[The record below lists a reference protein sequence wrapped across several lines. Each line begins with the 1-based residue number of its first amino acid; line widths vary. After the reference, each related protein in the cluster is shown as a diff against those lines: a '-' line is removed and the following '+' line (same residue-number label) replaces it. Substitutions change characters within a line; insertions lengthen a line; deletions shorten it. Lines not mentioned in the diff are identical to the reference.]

1 MNLSDVIKGA
11 LLHDIGKFI
20 MRAKNQAGVTHQ
32 EAGAKW
38 LEQHGVPGTVAEF
51 AARHHRVKREDK
63 KHDQLDVFTL
73 PTNELLIVY
82 EADNLSSGERPD
94 KQGEGKWQADTPL
107 TSVFSKIS
115 LDHRPGRP
123 AYRNKWRYHKL
134 DSAERLSFPGER
146 PAAGASYGAGGY
158 SNLLSRFEAD
168 FARIAPDFNVDALLV
183 LLEKY
188 TSYIPSETR
197 VVEGKPE
204 SSPDVSLFD
213 HLKTT
218 AAIATCLYKYMVE
231 TCANFREDL
240 LKDHLLDRQDLR
252 YMLVGGDFSGV
263 QKFIYTI
270 SSKGALKTLR
280 ARSFILELLTEHVIA
295 GLLEKMGLTRANV
308 VYAGGGRFYLLAPN
322 TKSCREA
329 LGQTSLELN
338 KTLYETYRGRL
349 YLALEKVE
357 FAGEAFIPG
366 STSGWDIAR
375 LWGEL
380 RSRLN
385 QKKNHKF
392 AEMISL
398 DPDGF
403 WSPAESTEK
412 TCAVCH
418 ADSARLTELHRPEAE
433 ETVVEVCPG
442 CKQLYELGDKLPGTK
457 YIAGLKEIPDKLPFL
472 KIGDLCYVFCSG
484 MEDLKSISAGVV
496 YVLNSWDI
504 NDYVFPGAVQMFTGS
519 YAVRQ
524 SSRYKGFDQLAA
536 ESLGAPRIG
545 VLRMDVDNLGTIFT
559 RGLPENAR
567 TFSRLSTLSRSLTH
581 FFKYHINEVCRGR
594 HDSFT
599 PFRLIPRGSDRNA
612 TLVYAGG
619 DDLFLVGSWD
629 DVTELAFDVA
639 ACFKSYTGANPDVTI
654 SGGVVVQDPKY
665 PLYKLAEIAGEA
677 EERAKDNG
685 RDSISLFYSP
695 VPEFFRDGS
704 PLYTGTFKWREA
716 NQLIEEILVPAV
728 SSLAEIKDS
737 GARVQFQFSKGF
749 MHRLA
754 AVADI
759 WRREGKLYLPRLAY
773 TLAREGERK
782 DLKNSGQWN
791 EWKQKLYNIQIIAY
805 LRTAVTWMDLLSRR
819 GAEVSHDEKSMGR

>member
-1 MNLSDVIKGA
+1 MNLTDVIKGA

-20 MRAKNQAGVTHQ
+20 MRAQNRAGVTHQ
-32 EAGAKW
+32 EAGVKW
-38 LEQHGVPGTVAEF
+38 LEQQGVPGSVAEF
-51 AARHHRVKREDK
+51 AARHHRVKGENK
-63 KHDQLDVFTL
+63 KHDQLDVFSL

-82 EADNLSSGERPD
+82 EADNLSSGERTD

-107 TSVFSKIS
+107 MSVFSKIS

-123 AYRNKWRYHKL
+123 AYRNIWRYHKL
-134 DSAERLSFPGER
+134 DSAEGLSFPGER
-146 PAAGASYGAGGY
+146 PAAGVSYSTGGY
-158 SNLLSRFEAD
+158 SSLLSRFEAD
-168 FARIAPDFNVDALLV
+168 FARIAPDLNVDSLLV

-218 AAIATCLYKYMVE
+218 AAIAACMYKHMVE
-231 TCANFREDL
+231 TCANHREEL
-240 LKDHLLDRQDLR
+240 LQDYLLNRQDPR

-263 QKFIYTI
+263 QRFIYTI

-280 ARSFILELLTEHVIA
+280 ARSFFLELLTEHVIA
-295 GLLEKMGLTRANV
+295 GLLEKMGLPRANV

-329 LGQTSLELN
+329 LAQASLEVN
-338 KTLYETYRGRL
+338 KTLYEAYCGRL
-349 YLALEKVE
+349 YLALEKVV

-366 STSGWDIAR
+366 NKSGWDIAR

-380 RSRLN
+380 RTCLN
-385 QKKNHKF
+385 RKKNHKF
-392 AEMISL
+392 IEMISL
-398 DPDGF
+398 DPEGF
-403 WSPAESTEK
+403 WSPAEPTEK
-412 TCAVCH
+412 TCGVCQ
-418 ADSARLTELHRPEAE
+418 ADSARLTGLRRPGAE

-457 YIAGLKEIPDKLPFL
+457 YIAALKELPDKLPFL
-472 KIGDLCYVFCSG
+472 KIGDIYYAFCSSL
-484 MEDLKSISAGVV
+484 EDMKSINAGFV

-504 NDYVFPGAVQMFTGS
+504 DDYVLHGAVQMFTGS
-519 YAVRQ
+519 YAARENGG
-524 SSRYKGFDQLAA
+524 YKGFDRLAA
-536 ESLGAPRIG
+536 ESLGASRIG

-581 FFKYHINEVCRGR
+581 FFKYHLNEVCRGN
-594 HDSFT
+594 HASFT
-599 PFRLIPRGSDRNA
+599 PFRLIPRGSDRNV

-639 ACFKSYTGANPDVTI
+639 ACFKSYTGGNPDVTI
-654 SGGVVVQDPKY
+654 SGGVVVQDSKY

-695 VPEFFRDGS
+695 VPEFFKDGRA
-704 PLYTGTFKWREA
+704 LHTGTYKWREA
-716 NQLIEEILVPAV
+716 NQLLEEILVPAINN
-728 SSLAEIKDS
+728 LAEIKNS

-749 MHRLA
+749 MHRLV
-754 AVADI
+754 AVADL

-782 DLKNSGQWN
+782 ELKNSGHWH
-791 EWKQKLYNIQIIAY
+791 EWKQKLYHIQLIAY

-819 GAEVSHDEKSMGR
+819 GAEASHDETSTGR